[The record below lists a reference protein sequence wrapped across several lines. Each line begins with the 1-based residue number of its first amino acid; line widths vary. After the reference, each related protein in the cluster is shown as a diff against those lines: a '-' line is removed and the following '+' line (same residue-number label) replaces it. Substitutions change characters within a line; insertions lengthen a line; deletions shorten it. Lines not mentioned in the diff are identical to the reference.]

1 MFLSQLLVVL
11 VAALAGALGLGLVA
25 ETNTLLGAFMGAIL
39 GAAAVVMV
47 AAFPTDLD
55 YRERR
60 VWPPRER

>member
-1 MFLSQLLVVL
+1 MGQLLI
-11 VAALAGALGLGLVA
+11 VAIWTLAGAATLGLMA
-25 ETNTLLGAFMGAIL
+25 ESNILLGVFMGAIL
-39 GAAAVVMV
+39 GASTAIVI

>member
-1 MFLSQLLVVL
+1 MSQLLTIC
-11 VAALAGALGLGLVA
+11 VAAIGGAAVLGLTA
-25 ETNTLLGAFMGAIL
+25 ESNMLLGAFMGAIL
-39 GAAAVVMV
+39 GAAAAVMV

>member
-1 MFLSQLLVVL
+1 MSQLLFVMI
-11 VAALAGALGLGLVA
+11 AAVAGAATLGLAA
-25 ETNTLLGAFMGAIL
+25 ESNTALGVLMGAIL
-39 GAAAVVMV
+39 GAAAAVMV

>member
-1 MFLSQLLVVL
+1 MSQLLVI
-11 VAALAGALGLGLVA
+11 AIWALIGAVTLGLMA
-25 ETNTLLGAFMGAIL
+25 ESNMLLGVFMGAIL
-39 GAAAVVMV
+39 GAAAAVVI

>member
-1 MFLSQLLVVL
+1 MGQLLYVTIGMI
-11 VAALAGALGLGLVA
+11 AGAATLGLAA
-25 ETNTLLGAFMGAIL
+25 ESNMLLGLFMGAIL
-39 GAAAVVMV
+39 GAAAAVMI